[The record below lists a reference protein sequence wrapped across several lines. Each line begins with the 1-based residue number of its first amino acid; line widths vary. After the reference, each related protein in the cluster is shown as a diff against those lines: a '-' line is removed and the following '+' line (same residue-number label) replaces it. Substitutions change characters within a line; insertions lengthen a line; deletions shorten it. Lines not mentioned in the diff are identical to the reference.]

1 MNNNRMT
8 IRFVMIAILLS
19 ALTAC
24 GAPSAAPP
32 APTALPVSPQQL
44 PTVTTVPA
52 TQPPAAPTKASAV
65 PPTAQSEK
73 PTAAAPVAPVA
84 TAPLTDGGVN
94 LNLPRLIFS
103 TANGLMSVTADGTSK
118 HLFTHAQPVL
128 DRNLNDALAPAGGW
142 MAFTSGDNPMAPD
155 RKGSGPLTL
164 NLLNV
169 VDGTIKPITPLFSVE
184 MEQAITAATTTGD
197 RTDAIEAGIAILQNS
212 DTLKW
217 SPDGRYLAF
226 IAAIDGPSSDVYSY
240 DRETGQINRLTDGP
254 NQAARLFWSPDSQWI
269 VHEEVESFG
278 TGAGWN
284 VKAVWAAAPDG
295 NNTRKLYDTTS
306 SGDEVFVDWIAP
318 DQFLVYSWTPVGW
331 RNVRIVDLNT
341 GEAQSIGPKFEV
353 QTLAY
358 DPKTQTQLYYVDDF
372 TAQQNG
378 SSGGLYLATAGQAK
392 LIASGD
398 WYDTRWLPHVQLF
411 FAKGR
416 DGVISVTP
424 DGVVKKYADE
434 EALPI
439 DAPDGAWLLAWGD
452 GNYTSP
458 IGLRLYTPD
467 GELKRTITSDSVMF
481 ATWSPDSAGVFYQSN
496 GQLYFVAIPNGE
508 PQLIGETTARELNSL
523 GWVKP

>member
-1 MNNNRMT
+1 MT
-8 IRFVMIAILLS
+8 IRFMLVGLLLG

-24 GAPSAAPP
+24 GASTTPSAPP
-32 APTALPVSPQQL
+32 PTPTALPASAPQL
-44 PTVTTVPA
+44 PTVTIAPVA
-52 TQPPAAPTKASAV
+52 TQPASPALESTAL
-65 PPTAQSEK
+65 PTALPEK
-73 PTAAAPVAPVA
+73 PTTAAPVAPA
-84 TAPLTDGGVN
+84 ADLNTDM
-94 LNLPRLIFS
+94 PQLIFP
-103 TANGLMSVTADGTSK
+103 TANGLMAVAADGTK
-118 HLFTHAQPVL
+118 QHLVSEAQPVVVH
-128 DRNLNDALAPAGGW
+128 NLKDSMAPSSGW
-142 MAFTSGDNPMAPD
+142 IAFTSGDDPMTPD
-155 RKGSGPLTL
+155 PEGSGPLTL

-169 VDGTIKPITPLFSVE
+169 ADGTIKPITPLFAPN
-184 MEQAITAATTTGD
+184 MEQAIKAAATTGD
-197 RTDAIEAGIAILQNS
+197 RTDAIEAGIAVLENS

-254 NQAARLFWSPDSQWI
+254 NQAARLLWSPDSQWI

-295 NNTRKLYDTTS
+295 NTTRKLYDTTF
-306 SGDEVFVDWIAP
+306 SGDEVFVDWLAP
-318 DQFLVYSWTPVGW
+318 DKFLVYSWTPLGW
-331 RNVRIVDLNT
+331 RNVRAVDLNT
-341 GEAQSIGPKFEV
+341 GEAQPIGPKFDV

-358 DPKTQTQLYYVDDF
+358 DPATQMQLYFVDDF

-378 SSGGLYLATAGQAK
+378 SSGGLYFATADQTK
-392 LIASGD
+392 LIAAGD
-398 WYDTRWLPHVQLF
+398 WYDTRWLPHAQLF
-411 FAKGR
+411 FAKGK

-424 DGVVKKYADE
+424 DGTVKKYEGE

-467 GELKRTITSDSVMF
+467 GELKRTITSDSVAF
-481 ATWSPDSAGVFYQSN
+481 ATWSPDSNGVFYQSD
-496 GQLYFVAIPNGE
+496 GQMYFAEIPNGE
-508 PQLIGETTARELNSL
+508 PKLIGDSTARELSNL
-523 GWVKP
+523 GWVK